1 MATPGKAELVETDA
15 KGEVL
20 SGGKKVEVQFNP
32 ETLKLTH
39 STQIVPPVN
48 ASRAG
53 PAQATCQG
61 DAVGS
66 TPHQQI
72 GPGSTRLNV
81 QLWFDV
87 TAVLPQGKESI
98 KDVRELTEEVVYFMR
113 PSSAERQAPR
123 GVQFRWGTLIFT
135 GILDSLD
142 ESLELFSTQGV
153 PLRASVNIG
162 ISQGKAGFRELPG
175 GAGGGLSAGLG
186 LSASAGI
193 GASASLGAG
202 TQPLVQA
209 EAGVSLQAMA
219 SASFGGDA
227 DWQSIATANGIENP
241 RLLQPGQ
248 LINMNARASASA
260 DLTATASASASFNLG

>member
-1 MATPGKAELVETDA
+1 MAAPGKAELIEADA
-15 KGEVL
+15 KGKEL
-20 SGGKKVEVQFNP
+20 PRGKKIQVQFNP

-39 STQIVPPVN
+39 STQIVSPNNV
-48 ASRAG
+48 SGAG
-53 PAQATCQG
+53 PAQATCQR

-66 TPHQQI
+66 TPHQQV

-87 TAVLPQGKESI
+87 TAVLPQGQENT

-113 PSSAERQAPR
+113 PSNAQQQTPR
-123 GVQFRWGTLIFT
+123 LVQFRWGTLIFT
-135 GILDSLD
+135 GVLDSLD
-142 ESLELFSTQGV
+142 ENLELFSTQGV

-162 ISQGKAGFRELPG
+162 ISQGKAGFGEVRG
-175 GAGGGLSAGLG
+175 GGGGLSAGLG
-186 LSASAGI
+186 LSAGI
-193 GASASLGAG
+193 GVGASASLGAG

-219 SASFGGDA
+219 SASFGADA

-260 DLTATASASASFNLG
+260 NATATASASASFSLE